1 LCSIA
6 LFSIDS
12 FFTGDENGTIQMWST
27 AEFNF
32 KNENT
37 LNKLSDSVS
46 GLVFLSNGYLVS
58 TSFDKMT
65 VPFMSYYC

>member
-1 LCSIA
+1 
-6 LFSIDS
+6 
-12 FFTGDENGTIQMWST
+12 MWST

-46 GLVFLSNGYLVS
+46 GLVFLSNG
-58 TSFDKMT
+58 
-65 VPFMSYYC
+65 